1 MIHGHHHY
9 HRRPFDASCRGCDV
23 NVTLEVPD
31 ELLPQ
36 LEQRV
41 AAIVLAQ
48 LDREL
53 ATRWLNVD
61 RAADYLSTT
70 PEAIRGLV
78 KRQQLPVHRTPSG
91 RLLFDPVELDAWVRD
106 AD

>member
-1 MIHGHHHY
+1 M
-9 HRRPFDASCRGCDV
+9 

-31 ELLPQ
+31 GLLPQ

-41 AAIVLAQ
+41 AAIVLDQ
-48 LDREL
+48 LDRDP
-53 ATRWLNVD
+53 ATRWLNVE

-78 KRQQLPVHRTPSG
+78 KRRQLPVHRTPSG
-91 RLLFDPVELDAWVRD
+91 RLLFDVVELDAWVRNET
-106 AD
+106 